1 MPHLVG
7 LGLPVRISIS
17 IRLIAL
23 LAPLAVFWG
32 DAFFVGNLKKVPHT
46 PQIF

>member
-32 DAFFVGNLKKVPHT
+32 DLFVGNFKKVPHT